1 MENLNQWLML
11 AANLGVLAGMFILA
25 YEIHQNSDAL
35 ISASRQGLL
44 ESDLAILHDFYEHPE
59 VYGTTYHPE
68 ARGNPEQLRLEI
80 YFIGVMRTRE
90 FAWQQYRRGL
100 LDEET
105 FMSYMAPAISIFNS
119 GPGKDFITRG
129 GYAGDGEFIAYLKS
143 LLE

>member
-1 MENLNQWLML
+1 MGKLNQWLML
-11 AANLGVLAGMFILA
+11 AANLGVLAGIFFLA
-25 YEIHQNSDAL
+25 FEIRQNSDAL

-44 ESDLAILHDFYEHPE
+44 ESDLAILDNFYEHPE
-59 VYGTTYHPE
+59 VYGTTFHPE

-105 FMSYMAPAISIFNS
+105 F
-119 GPGKDFITRG
+119 GPCYK
-129 GYAGDGEFIAYLKS
+129 YL
-143 LLE
+143 